1 MLRELKK
8 LIEFGSDIELTIRGK
23 EYVILPWTQEG
34 IAIGERYSDDD
45 EYFETADSLFNEYL
59 IDGIPFHQLVD
70 EMEITFSSG
79 YAE

>member
-45 EYFETADSLFNEYL
+45 EYFETADSLFIEYL
-59 IDGIPFHQLVD
+59 IDGIPFHQLED

-79 YAE
+79 C

>member
-8 LIEFGSDIELTIRGK
+8 LIEFGSDIELSIRGK
-23 EYVILPWTQEG
+23 EYVILPWTREG
-34 IAIGERYSDDD
+34 IVIGLRNTDTDDV
-45 EYFETADSLFNEYL
+45 FQTADELFQEYL
-59 IDGIPFHQLVD
+59 IDGIPFYQLVD

>member
-8 LIEFGSDIELTIRGK
+8 LIEFGSDIELSVRGK

-34 IAIGERYSDDD
+34 IVIGLRNTDTDDV
-45 EYFETADSLFNEYL
+45 FQTADELFQEYL
-59 IDGIPFHQLVD
+59 IDGIPFYQLVD

-79 YAE
+79 Y